1 MWAARPNKISGG
13 KAYEGDVGPGFCAP
27 CLFAAAGLCPSG
39 QRQLGRQ
46 PAGGAARRGTLSDQ
60 FSDLALGCA
69 DYIMV
74 VEEGNDDGKFS
85 DAATDAG
92 IPITML
98 YTIADAVTPL
108 QEIFGA

>member
-1 MWAARPNKISGG
+1 MQVIMNGKLIPVFVLAALMSCNQPPVKEQGPRPVKLAEVTSLNVVEKSFSG
-13 KAYEGDVGPGFCAP
+13 VVSP
-27 CLFAAAGLCPSG
+27 
-39 QRQLGRQ
+39 
-46 PAGGAARRGTLSDQ
+46 DQ